1 MLISL
6 YKKKHKK
13 NKINGINKFLGDI
26 QFGFYGI
33 FAVES
38 AILLNYQLETVRRII
53 SRVTKRI
60 GKVFLRIKFVQP
72 MTQKP
77 LKSRMGKGIGNIKKW
92 ISYIKKGTIILE
104 ISNIQV
110 KLSMLI
116 SKKISHQLPMRVG
129 FISRDLCNK

>member
-77 LKSRMGKGIGNIKKW
+77 LKSRMGKGIGNIKK
-92 ISYIKKGTIILE
+92 
-104 ISNIQV
+104 
-110 KLSMLI
+110 
-116 SKKISHQLPMRVG
+116 
-129 FISRDLCNK
+129 